1 MSATVPAMAAQG
13 HLLRLEAES
22 IEIIREV
29 AAQCLRPALLFS
41 GGKDSAVLLH
51 LARKAFCL
59 GEHAL
64 PLPFT
69 LLHVDTGHNFPEV
82 MAFRDRIAA
91 QVGATLCVGSV
102 EASIARGS
110 VRLEHALASRNAA
123 QAVTLLETI
132 ASGGFDGL
140 MAGARRDEEKSRAKE
155 RIFSFR
161 DAFGQWDPRR
171 QRPELWNLFHAS
183 VAPGEHMRIFPLS
196 NWTELDVWEYIGRE
210 GIELPGLY
218 FAHLR
223 KVFRRQGLLVPL
235 SHLTPA
241 EDNDAVE
248 EIMVRFRTVGDI
260 SCTCPVAST
269 AATVEEVIA
278 ETAVASV
285 TERGA
290 TRLDDQTSEAS
301 MERRKREGYF

>member
-196 NWTELDVWEYIGRE
+196 NWTELDVWQYIARE
-210 GIELPGLY
+210 PVALPSIY
-218 FAHLR
+218 YAHTR
-223 KVFRRQGLLVPL
+223 EVVERRGLLVPVTG
-235 SHLTPA
+235 LTPPRDG
-241 EDNDAVE
+241 ERVHTRT
-248 EIMVRFRTVGDI
+248 VRFRTVGDI
-260 SCTCPVAST
+260 TCTCPVESPASS
-269 AATVEEVIA
+269 AAEVVIETLAA
-278 ETAVASV
+278 EVS
-285 TERGA
+285 ERGA
-290 TRLDDQTSEAS
+290 TRMDDKTSDAS
-301 MERRKREGYF
+301 MEKRKKDGYF